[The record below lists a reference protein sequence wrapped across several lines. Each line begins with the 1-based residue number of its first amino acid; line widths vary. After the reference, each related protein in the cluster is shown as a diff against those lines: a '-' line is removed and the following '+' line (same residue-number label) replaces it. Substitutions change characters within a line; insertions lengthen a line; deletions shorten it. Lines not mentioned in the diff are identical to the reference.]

1 MAKQA
6 QNDAD
11 GMLDAILEGL
21 RSSLKKKGFGK
32 TGKYGGVKNADARR
46 GRDFGDEEAE
56 DFEALFKSV
65 DKTAGA
71 SGTGKKTTDAV
82 MDNAREDP
90 ELNKLYE
97 DRFKDSTPA
106 APSGTRGEMFDTT
119 QLPSVE
125 SETVEVIQMPEGALN
140 SDPPHLKNAPD
151 RFKNA
156 PQNQKPTA
164 QSVKASAGRL
174 LNPVG
179 AESRGASADPAFFI
193 GERASGQS
201 AAEGGAHGGTI
212 EEKPPANSE
221 TVAMQDTI
229 ADLQA
234 RLAKMELGGG
244 STPDYGTPDNPFGAI
259 REPAAPQAVDAF
271 EQSFKNKGGAP
282 PPPGPAGSGSSPHA
296 GYEAAAGSASGGAA
310 DDAAIRAAG
319 QQDAASGG
327 GNRGLMAALGSAF
340 GGAKDAVGGAAGAV
354 GGALGAI
361 AGGPKPGLKPQY
373 KDLTNVEIARLE
385 RQGIDVY
392 ESGVKPLP
400 AMGGALSGGPALGS
414 SMGTPMPPSPL
425 GGK

>member
-1 MAKQA
+1 MARQP

-106 APSGTRGEMFDTT
+106 APSG
-119 QLPSVE
+119 
-125 SETVEVIQMPEGALN
+125 IQMPEGALN

-212 EEKPPANSE
+212 GEKPPSE

-296 GYEAAAGSASGGAA
+296 GYEAAAGAASGGAA

-414 SMGTPMPPSPL
+414 SMGTPMPPSPAPE
-425 GGK
+425 GKPLIDTWKPSGRGA

>member
-1 MAKQA
+1 MARQP

-32 TGKYGGVKNADARR
+32 TGKYGGIKNADARR

-82 MDNAREDP
+82 MDNARQDP

-97 DRFKDSTPA
+97 DRFNDSTP
-106 APSGTRGEMFDTT
+106 P
-119 QLPSVE
+119 PSVE
-125 SETVEVIQMPEGALN
+125 SETGA
-140 SDPPHLKNAPD
+140 DKV
-151 RFKNA
+151 K
-156 PQNQKPTA
+156 KPTA

-212 EEKPPANSE
+212 GEKPPANSE

-296 GYEAAAGSASGGAA
+296 GYEAAAGAASGGAA

-361 AGGPKPGLKPQY
+361 AGGPKPPLKAQY

-392 ESGVKPLP
+392 ESGGIDASSSKV
-400 AMGGALSGGPALGS
+400 GALSGGPALGS